1 MFVHVN
7 GIESQVKNVANA
19 ICLFVMTMQK
29 QLSFVQILLSLLSSL
44 LLSLLLQLFMNQAV
58 TS

>member
-29 QLSFVQILLSLLSSL
+29 QLSFVQILLSFLSS
-44 LLSLLLQLFMNQAV
+44 LLSLLLQLFMNQVV

>member
-7 GIESQVKNVANA
+7 GIESRVKNVANA
-19 ICLFVMTMQK
+19 IYLFVMTMQK
-29 QLSFVQILLSLLSSL
+29 QLSFVQILLSFLSS
-44 LLSLLLQLFMNQAV
+44 LLSLLLQLFMNQVV